1 MAMTGVLRPGH
12 ISLRVLD
19 LEEGINFYKNTL
31 GLVET
36 GRDGQGRV
44 YFKAWDEREHNS
56 VLIREAESAGV
67 DFFAFKVA
75 DKATLDKLDADL
87 QAFGLKTERIPAG
100 EMLET
105 GERVRFE
112 VPSGHLIE
120 LYAEKTDIGNG
131 QSYVNPDPWI
141 PDAERGIAPS
151 RMDHCL
157 LYGPDIEKVQ
167 EIFEKVLGFYL
178 VEHVVMEDGKTDLAI
193 WLSCSTKAHDIAMVR
208 HPEPGKLHHV
218 SLQARQLGEGAAR
231 GGHHV
236 DAPRVDRHRPD
247 PPRHHPRHHDLCL
260 RPLGQP
266 LRDLLRRLRHLP
278 RLQDHHVDLGRGG
291 RRDLLSRPQ
300 AQRALPERGVLT
312 AAAPALP
319 ADRAGA
325 PVGAQAG

>member
-36 GRDGQGRV
+36 GRDAQGRV
-44 YFKAWDEREHNS
+44 YFKTWDEREHNS
-56 VLIREAESAGV
+56 VLIREADKAGV

-75 DKATLDKLDADL
+75 DKATLDKLDGDL

-120 LYAEKTDIGNG
+120 LYAEKTDVGNG
-131 QSYVNPDPWI
+131 QSYVNPDPWV
-141 PDAERGIAPS
+141 PDAERGIAPT

-193 WLSCSTKAHDIAMVR
+193 WLSCSTKAHDIAFVR
-208 HPEPGKLHHV
+208 HPEPGKLHHISFKLDSWEKVLRAADIMSMNRV
-218 SLQARQLGEGAAR
+218 SIDIGPTRHGITR
-231 GGHHV
+231 GTTIYAFDPSGNRFETFSGGYESYPDH
-236 DAPRVDRHRPD
+236 APITWTFDQVGPAIFYHDRKLNERF
-247 PPRHHPRHHDLCL
+247 
-260 RPLGQP
+260 
-266 LRDLLRRLRHLP
+266 
-278 RLQDHHVDLGRGG
+278 
-291 RRDLLSRPQ
+291 LS
-300 AQRALPERGVLT
+300 VVT
-312 AAAPALP
+312 
-319 ADRAGA
+319 
-325 PVGAQAG
+325 